1 MLDKVHQLGTQK
13 NSKTLPLITQSN
25 QGVAATY
32 ILLESGL
39 KGTKLQYGGGTMVA
53 GNVPSTQ
60 QLKSKEKKTGKGKSS
75 QNELDSKLEGKVF
88 NAVDPRIKERKAT
101 NKGIKII
108 TRDNKEYGLDDIPS
122 NLKAGPPRAAIE
134 AGKRRALAKDEGFSN
149 EWQDTVQVKKDEVSS
164 WTLKVDP
171 KTGAVTNVNTGK
183 KLDSVKDKKLINK
196 AQLKSGYMRYIKVKV
211 NGKDYAVVP
220 AKGRVINIT
229 PGSKSMG
236 VAIKKTSDLYNKAM
250 MAAANKKL
258 VTLEKEKVEIPSLE
272 EAVEIV
278 QRLEENV
285 TVSREEVEPKV
296 EETTPEKV
304 EEKPTEET
312 EDQIEETLEE
322 EEVEERSLSGTY
334 DLITPQKK
342 KFVDWWN
349 SLNEEQKINITEK
362 AMGRFGAISA
372 MKALELLDARK
383 IEVNDKLI
391 ENLKCY
397 I

>member
-1 MLDKVHQLGTQK
+1 
-13 NSKTLPLITQSN
+13 
-25 QGVAATY
+25 
-32 ILLESGL
+32 
-39 KGTKLQYGGGTMVA
+39 
-53 GNVPSTQ
+53 
-60 QLKSKEKKTGKGKSS
+60 
-75 QNELDSKLEGKVF
+75 
-88 NAVDPRIKERKAT
+88 
-101 NKGIKII
+101 
-108 TRDNKEYGLDDIPS
+108 
-122 NLKAGPPRAAIE
+122 
-134 AGKRRALAKDEGFSN
+134 
-149 EWQDTVQVKKDEVSS
+149 
-164 WTLKVDP
+164 
-171 KTGAVTNVNTGK
+171 
-183 KLDSVKDKKLINK
+183 
-196 AQLKSGYMRYIKVKV
+196 MRYIKVKV

-220 AKGRVINIT
+220 AKGTVINIT